1 LHNSPENA
9 RQRTTAR
16 TDDRSRQVPQA
27 SLRSAAV
34 TDGRGAPEVHPGN
47 VDTSVVGRVTSASR
61 QREDPVSR
69 SSSPVDDR
77 GRPQLPGC

>member
-47 VDTSVVGRVTSASR
+47 VDTSVVGRV
-61 QREDPVSR
+61 
-69 SSSPVDDR
+69 
-77 GRPQLPGC
+77 